1 MDFNTLWSH
10 SLFQKF
16 LLWSALGLGVGLAAK
31 LLLPGRENMGWIRTI
46 LLGLAGSLLGNT
58 LAPKVFGW
66 PEFSLFSWQ
75 GLCIGV
81 GSAFILVLINRVVTR
96 A

>member
-1 MDFNTLWSH
+1 MDFNTLWTNP
-10 SLFQKF
+10 LFQKI

-31 LLLPGRENMGWIRTI
+31 ILLPGHENMGWIRTI
-46 LLGLAGSLLGNT
+46 LLGLAGSILGNT
-58 LAPKVFGW
+58 FAPKLLGW

-81 GSAFILVLINRVVTR
+81 GSAFVLVLINRVVTR
-96 A
+96 S